1 MKHLKA
7 EFDKLSFKDVI
18 LYSISFIVLI
28 AGLVLLFMSMWIPP
42 EGEIHN
48 SVLATFGII
57 LMFVG
62 AIYNISMKY
71 ESATKSFQKTILN
84 MLSQMNTKVDE
95 KTDEIKKEIEEN

>member
-71 ESATKSFQKTILN
+71 ESATKSFQNTILK
-84 MLSQMNTKVDE
+84 MLSQMNTKVEGDIE
-95 KTDEIKKEIEEN
+95 EIKKDVEKD